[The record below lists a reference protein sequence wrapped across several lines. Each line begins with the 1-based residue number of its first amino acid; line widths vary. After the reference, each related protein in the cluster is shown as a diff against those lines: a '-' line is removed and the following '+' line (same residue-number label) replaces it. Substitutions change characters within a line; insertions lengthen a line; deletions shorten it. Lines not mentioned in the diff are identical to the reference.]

1 MRRAHFFAAAIST
14 LALVGAA
21 TASHAESVSMAG
33 PGQPSHKLFQWD
45 QKGRWSLRLESEP
58 ALGRDVQPRDMQA
71 GAYNHVAPSPRV
83 GGAVSFSDAP
93 AQPDRTDLPQT
104 QAPRVKLETSFKF

>member
-45 QKGRWSLRLESEP
+45 QKGRWSLRLESES
-58 ALGRDVQPRDMQA
+58 LGLIGVVDMHRFDVRHRID
-71 GAYNHVAPSPRV
+71 G
-83 GGAVSFSDAP
+83 
-93 AQPDRTDLPQT
+93 DR
-104 QAPRVKLETSFKF
+104 LEP